1 MWVLWAIIRSWS
13 ASAGPEH
20 MFGYVLPVRSR
31 LTEQE
36 WADYRAAYCGLCH
49 TMKRRYGFL
58 AQFLLNY
65 DFTFLALLL
74 RRSPQQPCV
83 TCRRCLSAPIRGRM
97 ADTEDASLDAAADG
111 SVLLVYWKLRDQ
123 LADERGLKKLA
134 AAGMLGLFH
143 GVFRRGKQRCP
154 DLHREI
160 GERLAAL
167 RALEQKDC
175 PSVDRTADQFARIM
189 TAMVP
194 QNWDE
199 ISQRTTEQI
208 LYHLGRWIYLIDAW
222 DDLEDDLKESQYN
235 PIAARFSL
243 REVPEQDRAAAKE
256 QMERT
261 ICHSENL
268 AISAFH
274 LGEFGYYAPVL
285 ENILCAG
292 LQSVRQLV
300 FSGEWKTR
308 RKQKKQELNQR

>member
-1 MWVLWAIIRSWS
+1 MWVLRAIIRSWS

-143 GVFRRGKQRCP
+143 GVFRRENNAVRSCTGRSANALQR
-154 DLHREI
+154 
-160 GERLAAL
+160 
-167 RALEQKDC
+167 
-175 PSVDRTADQFARIM
+175 
-189 TAMVP
+189 
-194 QNWDE
+194 
-199 ISQRTTEQI
+199 
-208 LYHLGRWIYLIDAW
+208 
-222 DDLEDDLKESQYN
+222 
-235 PIAARFSL
+235 
-243 REVPEQDRAAAKE
+243 
-256 QMERT
+256 
-261 ICHSENL
+261 
-268 AISAFH
+268 
-274 LGEFGYYAPVL
+274 
-285 ENILCAG
+285 
-292 LQSVRQLV
+292 SVRWSRSTLLRRPY
-300 FSGEWKTR
+300 SGSVR
-308 RKQKKQELNQR
+308 PLL